1 MKIATINS
9 KNFTQA
15 LGFLTRVQ
23 GNTQARL
30 AAIMEYAVSQL
41 QNGNRNTKPLSD
53 IVGVMSLIPCKPKG
67 FNTKNLK
74 AFATENGLEWH
85 SKKAVFTVDKKSESS
100 KNEFAGIKSA
110 FWKDLPE
117 TVKAT
122 PKTTAEKLA
131 TLLKNV
137 EMDEALKL
145 LEAHYD
151 AQFTIID
158 DNNDVDFAAAA
169 S

>member
-1 MKIATINS
+1 MKITTINS
-9 KNFTQA
+9 KNFQQA

-23 GNTQARL
+23 GNTQARI

-74 AFATENGLEWH
+74 AFATENGLEWN

-100 KNEFAGIKSA
+100 KNEFVGIKSA

-117 TVKAT
+117 PVKAT

-131 TLLKNV
+131 ILLKDV
-137 EMDEALKL
+137 EIDDALKM
-145 LEAHYD
+145 LETHYD

-158 DNNDVDFAAAA
+158 DDATVELQAA
-169 S
+169 